1 MPETIEPRRFAKLR
15 TYNLVMGLAHF
26 LQAAAIL
33 ALSNDVTLPVV
44 GSFLAGPPGSGQF
57 EVKSLFDVN
66 VAWAVAGFL
75 ALSAVAHFVLA
86 APGVN
91 SWYNRELAIGRNY
104 ARWVEY
110 ALSSSLMVVLI
121 AMLTGIAEISAL
133 IAIFG
138 VNASMILFGWLME
151 KYETAGST
159 NWLAYWFGIFAGIFP
174 WVAIGIHLWS
184 PGSDSAPP
192 TFVYFIFVSL
202 FIFFN
207 TFSINMVLQYR
218 QVGKWRD
225 YLYGERTYILLSLL
239 AKSALAWQVFG
250 GTLAPTS

>member
-151 KYETAGST
+151 KYETAGSA
-159 NWLAYWFGIFAGIFP
+159 NWLAYWFGIIAGIFP

-250 GTLAPTS
+250 GTLAPTT